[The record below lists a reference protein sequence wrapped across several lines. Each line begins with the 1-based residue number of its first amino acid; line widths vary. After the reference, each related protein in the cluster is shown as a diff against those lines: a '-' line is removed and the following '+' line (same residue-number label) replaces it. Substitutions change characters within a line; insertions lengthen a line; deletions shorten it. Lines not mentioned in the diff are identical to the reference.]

1 MDAWTLTILAV
12 VLVSFVSLIGIFAFS
27 LKESLLHS
35 LLPSLVGLAAGAL
48 LGDAVLH
55 LIPESLEEIGNDVLF
70 GITVLGGIAVFFVL
84 EKYLRWHHAHHAD
97 EEEHDDHD
105 CTTHPTHLAPMVL
118 IADGIHNMVDGAV
131 IAGSFLVSPAL
142 GVATTVAVFLH
153 EIPQEIAD
161 YALLIHSGLSK
172 GRALFFNF
180 LSGLTALVGAF
191 IVLLLGTTL
200 PMVGAYA
207 AAFTAGAF
215 IYIAAADLVPEL
227 HRNNH
232 AKQST
237 VQFIAL
243 LLGIGFMV
251 SLVFFE

>member
-1 MDAWTLTILAV
+1 M
-12 VLVSFVSLIGIFAFS
+12 
-27 LKESLLHS
+27 
-35 LLPSLVGLAAGAL
+35 
-48 LGDAVLH
+48 
-55 LIPESLEEIGNDVLF
+55 
-70 GITVLGGIAVFFVL
+70 
-84 EKYLRWHHAHHAD
+84 
-97 EEEHDDHD
+97 
-105 CTTHPTHLAPMVL
+105 
-118 IADGIHNMVDGAV
+118 
-131 IAGSFLVSPAL
+131 
-142 GVATTVAVFLH
+142 
-153 EIPQEIAD
+153 
-161 YALLIHSGLSK
+161 
-172 GRALFFNF
+172 FFNF